1 MGINILFRCFMNEKN
16 IPHSV
21 QVKNIHVDNDNEWF
35 KKYPHNPT
43 KRELRKRKKRNKQ
56 IGTQIRRTKEKRELK
71 ELNVE

>member
-1 MGINILFRCFMNEKN
+1 MQNDKIIVKGARLHNLKN
-16 IPHSV
+16 ID
-21 QVKNIHVDNDNEWF
+21 VDNDNEWF